1 MAAGLT
7 DHVPHGQL
15 EGTGPQRDV
24 TRHSTTLRFWR
35 SKVQNV
41 TCKTCKVPMKEMK
54 GHIFHKKRKWR
65 CPKCAK
71 VRMQT
76 QKLD

>member
-1 MAAGLT
+1 VQYRAAAQC
-7 DHVPHGQL
+7 HAAFHHGAIL
-15 EGTGPQRDV
+15 EIEGAD
-24 TRHSTTLRFWR
+24 
-35 SKVQNV
+35 V

-76 QKLD
+76 QK